1 MRRREFLLLAGGA
14 ATSWPLLARAQPAKL
29 PTIGYLGP
37 DTPSIDTYPLPPF
50 VQRLRELGWI
60 EGRTI
65 NIEYQWAQGSRELAD
80 KIAAEFVRR
89 KVDHLPAFARRGW

>member
-1 MRRREFLLLAGGA
+1 MRRREFLLVAGA
-14 ATSWPLLARAQPAKL
+14 AASWPLLARAQQPAKL

-37 DTPSIDTYPLPPF
+37 NTPSVDTYRLPPF

-80 KIAAEFVRR
+80 KIAA
-89 KVDHLPAFARRGW
+89 